1 MENLAVSD
9 KLLIDIWA
17 LHISA
22 DGGLAIGA
30 AVVIVVILSLRRRL
44 R

>member
-1 MENLAVSD
+1 MTD
-9 KLLIDIWA
+9 KLLIDIWP

-30 AVVIVVILSLRRRL
+30 AVIIVLALLLMRL
-44 R
+44 RLR